1 MKKLQK
7 IKLDEL
13 AGIDLN
19 ERGLC
24 RILGG
29 ERPETANVDACMLV
43 LVEGRKQGI
52 IMTQMSLEVITQQP
66 VLLHRINVLVLLP
79 KHSVY
84 HLVNHQNQYKMLF
97 PDAEGM
103 EVAFIN

>member
-1 MKKLQK
+1 
-7 IKLDEL
+7 
-13 AGIDLN
+13 
-19 ERGLC
+19 
-24 RILGG
+24 
-29 ERPETANVDACMLV
+29 MLV

-66 VLLHRINVLVLLP
+66 VLLHRINVLVRLP

-84 HLVNHQNQYKMLF
+84 HLVNRQCQNKTLF

-103 EVAFIN
+103 VWAICN